1 MIKSK
6 DIAISTLHPVT
17 ERATSSTS
25 RRRSIIRE
33 FALNTSTHAL
43 PGIAR
48 SQSIHNCIFWTAS
61 FVIFTGVMIYFVS
74 QSMISYF
81 QYPTQTL
88 VSVRIDQ
95 RQTFPAVTICNLI
108 PNRYDT
114 AIDPLLEYA
123 KGKNITNMTRTTRFG
138 LFHFNLLFDFL
149 IDNDRKNQSNE
160 KYSFSL
166 ADMLINCKYNSLDCN
181 ESDFKSF
188 ISSTHGYC
196 YTFNAKTKALENNG
210 VRGIYDNA
218 ETGKLHLE
226 LYTHSHL
233 YVPDT
238 TTGELTLSLNAAIES
253 NAITYL

>member
-6 DIAISTLHPVT
+6 DIAIPTIHPVT
-17 ERATSSTS
+17 ERRTSSTR

-61 FVIFTGVMIYFVS
+61 FVLFTGVMIYFVS
-74 QSMISYF
+74 QSIISYF

-108 PNRYDT
+108 PYRYDT

-123 KGKNITNMTRTTRFG
+123 KGKNITNMTRDYALWTISFRIY
-138 LFHFNLLFDFL
+138 FL
-149 IDNDRKNQSNE
+149 
-160 KYSFSL
+160 
-166 ADMLINCKYNSLDCN
+166 
-181 ESDFKSF
+181 
-188 ISSTHGYC
+188 
-196 YTFNAKTKALENNG
+196 TF
-210 VRGIYDNA
+210 
-218 ETGKLHLE
+218 
-226 LYTHSHL
+226 
-233 YVPDT
+233 
-238 TTGELTLSLNAAIES
+238 
-253 NAITYL
+253 